1 MNNDIIDL
9 NKNDEIVIN
18 LDNNKPVNFGSGI
31 ELLMND
37 KIKTNKNEN
46 DENNSS
52 IKLDEISNLEKELND
67 LTINDNL
74 NDDLNYNLNDNV
86 NLKDNLNNNLNDNL
100 DDNLDKIKIK
110 PDNLIKENSIFNI
123 SKNDNL
129 INDLDNTLKN
139 DKKNI
144 FKTSLNDMV
153 INPDKVVEPKKTK
166 EELLK
171 EKFTMLR
178 KLENLENKGIRLSK
192 KYTIDSNIN
201 EMKGEYELL
210 KSEKEKSNS
219 VKFQGKML
227 MAAITGIEFLNN
239 RFDPF
244 DIKLDGWSEQIN
256 ENINDYDEIF
266 SELHEK
272 YKSKAKMAPE
282 LKLLFQLFG
291 SGVMIHMTNTMFKS
305 AIPGMDDIMKQNPEL
320 MQQFT
325 KAAMNSMGESNPG
338 FGNFM
343 NDVVSPDY
351 SNAPPPEPMKTRVE
365 RSERNFNNY
374 NTGNLNNEGI
384 SINNKFN
391 NLNEETNIINNNQ
404 RQTSKRPEM
413 KGPSDISDILS
424 GLKPKNVNIH
434 NNDNDS
440 TLSIKELK
448 ELSNVNIPSR
458 STKNKKKKTSIS
470 LDI

>member
-1 MNNDIIDL
+1 MSNEIIDL
-9 NKNDEIVIN
+9 NKSDEIVIN
-18 LDNNKPVNFGSGI
+18 LDNKESVNFGDGI

-37 KIKTNKNEN
+37 KKKSNKLSKNN
-46 DENNSS
+46 DSDS
-52 IKLDEISNLEKELND
+52 INLNDINNLEKELNE
-67 LTINDNL
+67 LTIDNNDNSN
-74 NDDLNYNLNDNV
+74 NDKLNLNINEINEIKIEKDNT
-86 NLKDNLNNNLNDNL
+86 LKDNSLF
-100 DDNLDKIKIK
+100 K
-110 PDNLIKENSIFNI
+110 I
-123 SKNDNL
+123 SKNDSL
-129 INDLDNTLKN
+129 LNDLDNSSKN
-139 DKKNI
+139 SKNNI
-144 FKTSLNDMV
+144 FKTSLNDIV
-153 INPDKVVEPKKTK
+153 INPDKVTEPKKSE

-171 EKFTMLR
+171 EKFTLLR
-178 KLENLENKGIRLSK
+178 KLENLESKGIKLSK
-192 KYTIDSNIN
+192 SYTIESNLN

-219 VKFQGKML
+219 IKFQGKML

-325 KAAMNSMGESNPG
+325 KAAMNSMGENNPG
-338 FGNFM
+338 FTNFM
-343 NDVVSPDY
+343 NEVVSPDY

-365 RSERNFNNY
+365 RSERNERSFNNY
-374 NTGNLNNEGI
+374 NTNNLSNDGI
-384 SINNKFN
+384 SINNKYN
-391 NLNEETNIINNNQ
+391 DLNYENSSKTDNRN
-404 RQTSKRPEM
+404 TSKRPEM

-434 NNDNDS
+434 ENDNDS

-448 ELSNVNIPSR
+448 ELSNAKLPSR
-458 STKNKKKKTSIS
+458 STKNKRKNTTSIS

>member
-1 MNNDIIDL
+1 MSNEIIDL
-9 NKNDEIVIN
+9 NKSDEIVIN
-18 LDNNKPVNFGSGI
+18 LDNKESVNFGDGI

-37 KIKTNKNEN
+37 KKKSNNPSKKNDNVSITLN
-46 DENNSS
+46 DIN
-52 IKLDEISNLEKELND
+52 NLENELNE
-67 LTINDNL
+67 LTINSIDDNNKLNL
-74 NDDLNYNLNDNV
+74 NVSEIV
-86 NLKDNLNNNLNDNL
+86 NEPEKQLNNN
-100 DDNLDKIKIK
+100 
-110 PDNLIKENSIFNI
+110 IFKNNI

-129 INDLDNTLKN
+129 SNNVNISKNDNLLNDLDNITNNKKN
-139 DKKNI
+139 NI
-144 FKTSLNDMV
+144 FKAGLNDLV
-153 INPDKVVEPKKTK
+153 INPDKVVEPKKSE

-171 EKFTMLR
+171 EKFTLLR
-178 KLENLENKGIRLSK
+178 KLENLERKGIKLSK
-192 KYTIDSNIN
+192 SYTIDSNLN

-219 VKFQGKML
+219 IKFQGKML

-325 KAAMNSMGESNPG
+325 KAAMNSMGEKNPG
-338 FGNFM
+338 FSNFM
-343 NDVVSPDY
+343 NEVVTPDY
-351 SNAPPPEPMKTRVE
+351 SNAPPPEPIKTRVE
-365 RSERNFNNY
+365 RSERKEENYNNY
-374 NTGNLNNEGI
+374 NNLSNDGI
-384 SINNKFN
+384 SIDHKYNDLKNDNHIKTNNVKSFS
-391 NLNEETNIINNNQ
+391 
-404 RQTSKRPEM
+404 SKRPEM
-413 KGPSDISDILS
+413 KGPSDISEILS

-434 NNDNDS
+434 DNDNDS

-448 ELSNVNIPSR
+448 ELSNAKIPSR
-458 STKNKKKKTSIS
+458 STKNKRKNTTSIS

>member
-9 NKNDEIVIN
+9 NNNEEIIIN
-18 LDNNKPVNFGSGI
+18 LDNDNKQPVNFGSGI

-37 KIKTNKNEN
+37 KKKNNKNEN
-46 DENNSS
+46 NDDLINLND
-52 IKLDEISNLEKELND
+52 INNLEKELND
-67 LTINDNL
+67 FSLDENHKI
-74 NDDLNYNLNDNV
+74 
-86 NLKDNLNNNLNDNL
+86 NLNNENNYTSKTNTFKINETQLNETHLNETQL
-100 DDNLDKIKIK
+100 NEKTF
-110 PDNLIKENSIFNI
+110 FNI

-129 INDLDNTLKN
+129 GNSMIKEKKDLFKN
-139 DKKNI
+139 
-144 FKTSLNDMV
+144 SLDDIV
-153 INPDKVVEPKKTK
+153 INPDKVVAPKKTE

-171 EKFTMLR
+171 EKFVLLR

-192 KYTIDSNIN
+192 KYTIDSNYN

-256 ENINDYDEIF
+256 ENINDYDDIF
-266 SELHEK
+266 NELHEK
-272 YKSKAKMAPE
+272 YKSKATMAPE
-282 LKLLFQLFG
+282 IKFLFQLFG
-291 SGVMIHMTNTMFKS
+291 SGVMVHMTNTMFKS
-305 AIPGMDDIMKQNPEL
+305 SIPGMDDIMKQNPEL

-325 KAAMNSMGESNPG
+325 KAAMSSMGETNPG
-338 FGNFM
+338 FNNFM
-343 NDVVSPDY
+343 NEVVSPDY
-351 SNAPPPEPMKTRVE
+351 SNAPPPEPIKTRVE
-365 RSERNFNNY
+365 KSQRNNKNNVT
-374 NTGNLNNEGI
+374 NDIANEGI
-384 SINNKFN
+384 SINNQYNTLESDIKRSN
-391 NLNEETNIINNNQ
+391 
-404 RQTSKRPEM
+404 KRPEM
-413 KGPSDISDILS
+413 IGPGDEITEYLS

-434 NNDNDS
+434 NENDNES

-448 ELSNVNIPSR
+448 ELSNAKIPSR
-458 STKNKKKKTSIS
+458 SNKKNKTSIS

>member
-9 NKNDEIVIN
+9 NNNEEIIIN
-18 LDNNKPVNFGSGI
+18 LDNDNKQPVNFGSGI

-37 KIKTNKNEN
+37 KKKNNKNEN
-46 DENNSS
+46 NDDLINLND
-52 IKLDEISNLEKELND
+52 INNLEKELND
-67 LTINDNL
+67 FSLDENHKI
-74 NDDLNYNLNDNV
+74 
-86 NLKDNLNNNLNDNL
+86 NLNNENNYTSKTNTVKINETQLNETQLNE
-100 DDNLDKIKIK
+100 KTF
-110 PDNLIKENSIFNI
+110 FNI

-129 INDLDNTLKN
+129 GNSMIKEKKDLFKN
-139 DKKNI
+139 
-144 FKTSLNDMV
+144 SLDDIV
-153 INPDKVVEPKKTK
+153 INPDKVVAPKKTE

-171 EKFTMLR
+171 EKFVLLR

-192 KYTIDSNIN
+192 KYTIDSNYN

-256 ENINDYDEIF
+256 ENINDYDDIF
-266 SELHEK
+266 NELHEK

-282 LKLLFQLFG
+282 IKFLFQLFG
-291 SGVMIHMTNTMFKS
+291 SGVMVHMTNTMFKS
-305 AIPGMDDIMKQNPEL
+305 SIPGMDDIMKQNPEL

-325 KAAMNSMGESNPG
+325 KAAMSSMGETNPG
-338 FGNFM
+338 FNNFM
-343 NDVVSPDY
+343 NEVVSPDY
-351 SNAPPPEPMKTRVE
+351 SNAPPPEPIKTRVE
-365 RSERNFNNY
+365 KSQRINKNNVT
-374 NTGNLNNEGI
+374 NDIANEGI
-384 SINNKFN
+384 SINNQYNTLESDIKRSN
-391 NLNEETNIINNNQ
+391 
-404 RQTSKRPEM
+404 KRPEM
-413 KGPSDISDILS
+413 IGPGDEITEYLS

-434 NNDNDS
+434 NENDNES

-448 ELSNVNIPSR
+448 ELSNAKIPSR
-458 STKNKKKKTSIS
+458 SNKKNKTSIS

>member
-1 MNNDIIDL
+1 MSNDIIDL
-9 NKNDEIVIN
+9 NKSDEIVIN
-18 LDNNKPVNFGSGI
+18 LDNNKEPINFGGGI

-37 KIKTNKNEN
+37 KIKSNKSDKSNKSNIMNDSTNLS
-46 DENNSS
+46 DINS
-52 IKLDEISNLEKELND
+52 LEKELND
-67 LTINDNL
+67 LTINDNFGSSGL
-74 NDDLNYNLNDNV
+74 KINNEVKLNDNNNINLNVNEV
-86 NLKDNLNNNLNDNL
+86 NLEEEIPLNT
-100 DDNLDKIKIK
+100 
-110 PDNLIKENSIFNI
+110 NSLFNI
-123 SKNDNL
+123 SDNL
-129 INDLDNTLKN
+129 ANDLGNSLKN
-139 DKKNI
+139 EKKDL
-144 FKTSLNDMV
+144 FKSSLDDIV
-153 INPDKVVEPKKTK
+153 INPDKVVEPKKTQ
-166 EELLK
+166 EDLLK
-171 EKFTMLR
+171 EKFVLLR

-192 KYTIDSNIN
+192 RYTIDSNLN

-351 SNAPPPEPMKTRVE
+351 SNAPPPEPVKTRVE
-365 RSERNFNNY
+365 RSEIKFNNY
-374 NTGNLNNEGI
+374 NVNNSSNDGI
-384 SINNKFN
+384 SINNQYN
-391 NLNEETNIINNNQ
+391 NVNEDSRIETNNMENN
-404 RQTSKRPEM
+404 TRPEM
-413 KGPSDISDILS
+413 RGPSDISDILS

-434 NNDNDS
+434 NDKDNES

-448 ELSNVNIPSR
+448 ELSNAKIPSR
-458 STKNKKKKTSIS
+458 STKGKRKNKTSIS

>member
-9 NKNDEIVIN
+9 NNNEEIIIN
-18 LDNNKPVNFGSGI
+18 LDNDNKQPVNFGSGI

-37 KIKTNKNEN
+37 KKKNNKNEN
-46 DENNSS
+46 NDDLINLND
-52 IKLDEISNLEKELND
+52 INNLEKELND
-67 LTINDNL
+67 FSLDENHKI
-74 NDDLNYNLNDNV
+74 
-86 NLKDNLNNNLNDNL
+86 NLNNENNYTSKTNTFKINETQLNETHLNETQL
-100 DDNLDKIKIK
+100 NEKTF
-110 PDNLIKENSIFNI
+110 FNI

-129 INDLDNTLKN
+129 GNSMIKEKKDLFKN
-139 DKKNI
+139 
-144 FKTSLNDMV
+144 SLDDIV
-153 INPDKVVEPKKTK
+153 INPDKVVETKKTE

-171 EKFTMLR
+171 EKFVLLR

-192 KYTIDSNIN
+192 KYTIDSNYN

-256 ENINDYDEIF
+256 ENINDYDDIF
-266 SELHEK
+266 NELHEK

-282 LKLLFQLFG
+282 IKFLFQLFG
-291 SGVMIHMTNTMFKS
+291 SGVMVHMTNTMFKS
-305 AIPGMDDIMKQNPEL
+305 SIPGMDDIMKQNPEL

-325 KAAMNSMGESNPG
+325 KAAMSSMGETNPG
-338 FGNFM
+338 FNNFM
-343 NDVVSPDY
+343 NEVVSPDY
-351 SNAPPPEPMKTRVE
+351 SNAPPPEPIKTRVE
-365 RSERNFNNY
+365 KSQRNNKNNV
-374 NTGNLNNEGI
+374 TTDIANEGI
-384 SINNKFN
+384 SM
-391 NLNEETNIINNNQ
+391 NNQ
-404 RQTSKRPEM
+404 YNRLESDINRSNKRPEM
-413 KGPSDISDILS
+413 IGPSDEITEYLS
-424 GLKPKNVNIH
+424 GLKPKNVNIQ
-434 NNDNDS
+434 NDNES

-448 ELSNVNIPSR
+448 ELSNAKIPSR
-458 STKNKKKKTSIS
+458 SNKKNKTSIS